1 MIPNTSIVFEASS
14 TIQTNTGE
22 WGIRIYRDVMHHHEQ
37 IALVKGNVLD
47 TTPVLVRVHSECATG
62 DVFGS
67 LHCDCGEQLH
77 SAMKKI
83 DTVGSGVLLYMK
95 QEGRGIG
102 LANKIKAYE
111 LQRTKGLDTV
121 EANEALGFVGDA
133 RTYDI
138 VADMLRD
145 IGLTDIILLTNNP
158 KKTEGIESFG
168 IHVVEQVSLEI
179 PANGVDDEYLKT
191 KKEKMGHIFL
201 HI

>member
-1 MIPNTSIVFEASS
+1 MILNTNIVLEASS
-14 TIQTNTGE
+14 TIQTSTGE
-22 WGIRIYRDVMHHHEQ
+22 WVIRVYRDVTHHHEQ
-37 IALVKGNVLD
+37 IALIKGNVLD

-77 SAMKKI
+77 AAMKKI
-83 DTVGSGVLLYMK
+83 DTAGSGVLLYMK

-158 KKTEGIESFG
+158 KKAEGIESFG
-168 IHVVEQVSLEI
+168 MHVVEQVSLEI